1 MKIDLC
7 KLFGVEEGE
16 EFKGDRGVNQP
27 RNNTYFVKNNILL
40 YKNEQAG
47 VVIEESNL
55 GINNL
60 NQIKEIIKLPKK
72 KQFTDDELC
81 VLKNIDKKYKWIAR
95 DKVDRDEY
103 DNYGN
108 LNIYLGKTNK
118 STVSWLPSDE
128 YCEFHAYN
136 HLFQS
141 IKWEDEEPVYI
152 DDYVE
157 RQEMLWI
164 NL

>member
-16 EFKGDRGVNQP
+16 EFKVDRGVNYP

-72 KQFTDDELC
+72 KQFSQDTLNFFKC
-81 VLKNIDKKYKWIAR
+81 IDKKYEWIAR
-95 DKVDRDEY
+95 DEDGEVWLFKNKPKKIADGIWDATGDDFESATLV
-103 DNYGN
+103 N
-108 LNIYLGKTNK
+108 LL
-118 STVSWLPSDE
+118 
-128 YCEFHAYN
+128 
-136 HLFQS
+136 LFKE
-141 IKWEDEEPVYI
+141 ILWEDEEPVYI

-157 RQEMLWI
+157 R
-164 NL
+164 

>member
-7 KLFGVEEGE
+7 RLFGVEEGE
-16 EFKGDRGVNQP
+16 EFKIYGYEAIYFIENGYLYFIGDYGEQKSYLNINEV
-27 RNNTYFVKNNILL
+27 VGKN
-40 YKNEQAG
+40 
-47 VVIEESNL
+47 
-55 GINNL
+55 
-60 NQIKEIIKLPKK
+60 IIKLQKK
-72 KQFTDDELC
+72 KQFTDDELYI
-81 VLKNIDKKYKWIAR
+81 LRNIDKKYKWIAR

-108 LNIYLGKTNK
+108 LNIYLGKPNK

-128 YCEFHAYN
+128 YCEFYAYN

-157 RQEMLWI
+157 R
-164 NL
+164 